1 MKHADYLFQTLEDVL
16 KQIYKFHLSH
26 PEEFFFLDF
35 DFDGDLVL
43 SSKIADI
50 GKIPAHDMMNVPNM
64 ALHPFYE
71 SAALWEYAD
80 SVAF

>member
-1 MKHADYLFQTLEDVL
+1 MKHADYLFQSLEDVL

-35 DFDGDLVL
+35 DFDADLAL
-43 SSKIADI
+43 SNKIADI
-50 GKIPAHDMMNVPNM
+50 GRTPALNMMHVTNI
-64 ALHPFYE
+64 ALHSFFNNI
-71 SAALWEYAD
+71 ALLEHTD

>member
-1 MKHADYLFQTLEDVL
+1 MKRADYLFQSLEDVL

-50 GKIPAHDMMNVPNM
+50 GKIPAYDMMNVPNM
-64 ALHPFYE
+64 ALYPFYE